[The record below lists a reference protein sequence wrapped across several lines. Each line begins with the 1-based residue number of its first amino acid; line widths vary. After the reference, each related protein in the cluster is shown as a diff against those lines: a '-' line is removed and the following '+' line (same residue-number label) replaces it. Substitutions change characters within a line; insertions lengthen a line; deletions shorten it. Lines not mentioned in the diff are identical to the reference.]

1 MTEVPRERVGK
12 ISQTLQALER
22 CHQMKLSWMG
32 ARGFGEMATD
42 RGVLAIARAPLAQC
56 AVALFKSPQQQV
68 AAKITQF
75 DEYRAWTFASSR

>member
-42 RGVLAIARAPLAQC
+42 RGVLAIAGL
-56 AVALFKSPQQQV
+56 LSPNV
-68 AAKITQF
+68 
-75 DEYRAWTFASSR
+75 R

>member
-32 ARGFGEMATD
+32 VRGFGEMATD
-42 RGVLAIARAPLAQC
+42 RGVLRLRGPLAQC
-56 AVALFKSPQQQV
+56 AVASFKSSQQQV
-68 AAKITQF
+68 AVKIT
-75 DEYRAWTFASSR
+75 